1 LTLPPELSPEQFFFS
16 PADFGP
22 EIELGEGVRI
32 RVLARGS
39 LMFSLV
45 AIDAGATTPTHSHP
59 EEQMGFV
66 LEGAFDRTQGGERR
80 LLEKG
85 EGFYVPPNMEHGG
98 TAAGGPCR
106 LLDVFTPPRWRY
118 MPVEQS

>member
-1 LTLPPELSPEQFFFS
+1 LTGTEDYFFT

-22 EIELGEGVRI
+22 EIELGDGVRI

-45 AIDAGATTPTHSHP
+45 EIDDGVTTPTHGHP

-66 LEGAFDRTQGGERR
+66 LEGAFDRVQGDERR
-80 LLEKG
+80 VLQKG
-85 EGFYVPPNMEHGG
+85 DGFYVPPHVEHGG
-98 TAAGGPCR
+98 TATGGPCR
-106 LLDVFTPPRWRY
+106 LLDVFTPPRPRY
-118 MPVEQS
+118 LPGAQA